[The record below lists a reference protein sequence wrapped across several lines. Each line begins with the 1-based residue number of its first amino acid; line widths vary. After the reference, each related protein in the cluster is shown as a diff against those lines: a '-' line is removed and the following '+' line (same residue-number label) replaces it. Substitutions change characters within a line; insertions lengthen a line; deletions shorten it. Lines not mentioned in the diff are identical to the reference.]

1 MLNRRTAARLG
12 AATAA
17 GFLIAAAAAAP
28 AAAHV
33 TITPSDT
40 TAGAYTVLT
49 VSVGHGCEGSPTTR
63 LAIQMPEEILAVTPT
78 LLPGWQVDK
87 KMVDLDQLLED
98 AHGNSV
104 TERVDQV
111 VYTADE
117 PLADGYRAAME
128 LSLQLPDAA
137 GETLAFPVVQKCAQG
152 ETGWTETA
160 AEGQDPDE
168 LERPAPTVT
177 ITEAGAAAGGTGGT
191 GTAGDT
197 GGGNA
202 QGPSTRT
209 VEVSS
214 GSDVAIGLAGLG
226 AGLLGIVLA
235 TMALSRSRSNP

>member
-28 AAAHV
+28 ASAHV

-63 LAIQMPEEILAVTPT
+63 LAIEMPEEILAVTPT

-87 KMVDLDQLLED
+87 KMVDLDQPLED

-137 GETLAFPVVQKCAQG
+137 GETLTFPVVQSCAQG

-160 AEGQDPDE
+160 AEGEDPE
-168 LERPAPTVT
+168 ALERPAPTVT
-177 ITEAGAAAGGTGGT
+177 ITEAGAASGGTGGT
-191 GTAGDT
+191 GTAGET
-197 GGGNA
+197 GGTDARGTA
-202 QGPSTRT
+202 RT

-214 GSDVAIGLAGLG
+214 DGDVAIGLAGLG

-235 TMALSRSRSNP
+235 MMALSRSRSNP